1 MSDKVKVP
9 TNITLNKRLKA
20 LVLSQIAHRKAERK
34 SGPAPARDLS
44 DLIEKLLVAH
54 LRSKGAALPPELIV
68 K

>member
-20 LVLSQIAHRKAERK
+20 VVLTQIAVRKTERK

-54 LRSKGAALPPELIV
+54 LRSKGAPLPEELIL

>member
-1 MSDKVKVP
+1 MSDKAKVP
-9 TNITLNKRLKA
+9 TNITLNRRLKA
-20 LVLSQIAHRKAERK
+20 VVLDQIALRKAEQK

-54 LRSKGAALPPELIV
+54 LRSKGAALPEELIL